1 MKLAGTLLSYALAVG
16 VLCAG
21 LIGGVLWL
29 IHPGAATSREAR
41 AATIPPRIAESI
53 ERRKPIPVQAS
64 EPAPAKPVMTE
75 ANASLTPA
83 PVHQFKIRELNPPP
97 KQHRKPRG
105 ETAVAAA
112 AAPAAAIRTAAS
124 VVSTARSDVP
134 Y

>member
-29 IHPGAATSREAR
+29 IQPGSAISHEAR

-112 AAPAAAIRTAAS
+112 SAPAAAIRTAAPA
-124 VVSTARSDVP
+124 VSTARSDVP

>member
-105 ETAVAAA
+105 ESAVAH
-112 AAPAAAIRTAAS
+112 AAPAAAIRAAAPA
-124 VVSTARSDVP
+124 VSTARTDVP
-134 Y
+134 F